1 MKKAYKILAVI
12 AAVLIAAIVGLTLF
26 VKSYLTDERIRTL
39 VIDAAEKSL
48 HREVS
53 LGAISVSLFSG
64 ISVKDFAIQEKDS
77 DHAFLKA
84 DAFVLKYQLLP
95 LLSKRLIIDELA
107 VESPR
112 IVIRKKADGSFNFSD
127 MTRPEEETAG
137 QKKGG
142 GGEVSGLPVN
152 LSVKSLRIE
161 KARLEYDDP
170 YGGVK
175 RAVVDL
181 DAEMALQ
188 ARSDKATGFSG
199 RAKMT
204 LVEVQLKDR
213 PKPVKDVPISVKYQ
227 SEVNLAD
234 RKIDISEASIAGLG
248 ADASLKGQ
256 VNYGDP
262 PSYAVTVKAAQVNL
276 ASVQK
281 SAAGLLPEG
290 VGLDGGLSVDLTA
303 EQKPVKEAK
312 PVFRGEIVLKNA
324 ALQTKS
330 MRPVFSGTITLSPD
344 RIDFRALKLVAGGSA
359 ADITG
364 QVLNYA
370 TSPDLRIDVAS
381 AMLDMNSLMP
391 AAAAGAAKGAG
402 PAAKKDEK
410 EFEPLKSKIRAE
422 GNVDIRRMI
431 FKGVTVQNM
440 KAHYAFRDNVFTLAS
455 LTGSSLSGSFMV
467 QARADLSK
475 QGAAYS
481 MTAET
486 KGVKLEE
493 ITAAF
498 APKAKENLFGALS
511 ARAEISGAGSV
522 EASIKRNLKGK
533 GSFSVK
539 NGKIR
544 NAQIS
549 EGLLTFLGLQSLK
562 EIPMEKAEGSFTISD
577 EEINLR
583 SVIASRD
590 LIVDESGIVG
600 LDQRLNMSLLV
611 KVSDALSPKIV
622 SQSGIAQFLSGEKG
636 WTTVPLRLGGT
647 ISKPSYGIDTKAAGK
662 QASEKLQKKAGEEL
676 FKALSGEKGKKSG
689 EQPADTKK
697 EKKGGSSEDLLKGL
711 FK

>member
-12 AAVLIAAIVGLTLF
+12 AAVLIAAVVGLTL
-26 VKSYLTDERIRTL
+26 VAKSYLTDERIRML
-39 VIDAAEKSL
+39 VTDTAEKSL
-48 HREVS
+48 HRKVS
-53 LGAISVSLFSG
+53 FGAISVSIFSG
-64 ISVKDFAIQEKDS
+64 ISVKDFAIREKDS
-77 DHAFLKA
+77 DQAFLKA

-95 LLSKRLIIDELA
+95 LLAKRLIIDELA

-127 MTRPEEETAG
+127 MTRPKEETARE
-137 QKKGG
+137 KK
-142 GGEVSGLPVN
+142 EAVSGLPVS
-152 LSVKSLRIE
+152 LSVKSLRIK

-170 YGGVK
+170 SGGVK
-175 RAVVDL
+175 RAVVGL
-181 DAEMALQ
+181 DADMALQ
-188 ARSDKATGFSG
+188 ARSDKAIGSSG
-199 RAKMT
+199 KVKMT

-213 PKPVKDVPISVKYQ
+213 PRPVKDVPISVQYQ
-227 SEVNLAD
+227 SEVNLTD
-234 RKIDISEASIAGLG
+234 RRIDISEASIAGLG

-256 VNYGDP
+256 VNYGEP
-262 PSYAVTVKAAQVNL
+262 ISYTVIIKALQVNL
-276 ASVQK
+276 AAVQK
-281 SAAGLLPEG
+281 SAAGFLPEG

-303 EQKPVKEAK
+303 EKKPEKEAK
-312 PVFRGEIVLKNA
+312 PVFSGEIVLKNA

-330 MRPVFSGTITLSPD
+330 VRPVLSGTIALSPD
-344 RIDFRALKLVAGGSA
+344 RIVFRGLKLVAGGSA

-370 TSPDLRIDVAS
+370 TSPDARIDVAS
-381 AMLDMNSLMP
+381 AMLDLNSLMP
-391 AAAAGAAKGAG
+391 AAAAGAAKGG
-402 PAAKKDEK
+402 GRAAKKDEN

-431 FKGVTVQNM
+431 FKGITVQNM
-440 KAHYAFRDNVFTLAS
+440 KAHYSFRDNVFTLAS

-467 QARADLSK
+467 QGRADLSK
-475 QGAAYS
+475 RGAAYS
-481 MTAET
+481 MNAET
-486 KGVKLEE
+486 NGVKLEE

-498 APKAKENLFGALS
+498 AAKAKENLFGALF
-511 ARAEISGAGSV
+511 ARAEVSGAGSAA
-522 EASIKRNLKGK
+522 ASIKRNLKGK

-544 NAQIS
+544 NAKIS
-549 EGLLTFLGLQSLK
+549 EGLLAILGLQNLK
-562 EIPMEKAEGSFTISD
+562 EIPMEKAEGSFTIGS
-577 EEINLR
+577 EAINLR

-590 LIVDESGIVG
+590 LIVNETGIIG

-647 ISKPSYGIDTKAAGK
+647 ISKPSYGIDTSAAGK
-662 QASEKLQKKAGEEL
+662 QAAERIQKKAGEEL

-689 EQPADTKK
+689 EQPADTQK
-697 EKKGGSSEDLLKGL
+697 KKGGSTEDLLKGL